1 MFMVIMI
8 MTMYIY
14 LHVFTCNMY
23 LFTCSSVTAIVR
35 HTNALANDYCGF
47 HTRVLAVSQRT
58 WNLAFMMFGCM
69 YFYILI

>member
-1 MFMVIMI
+1 MFVVIMI

-35 HTNALANDYCGF
+35 HMNTLANGYCDF
-47 HTRVLAVSQRT
+47 HTQVLAVSQST
-58 WNLAFMMFGCM
+58 WNLVFM
-69 YFYILI
+69 YLTYST